1 MPATR
6 SMGISRT
13 RRPANGGA
21 DGVKTPV
28 QLPSYTVATLPAAAS
43 YTACIVW
50 VSNAATNA
58 IACVS
63 DGTNWK
69 RLDTGATVS

>member
-1 MPATR
+1 MPAKRTI
-6 SMGISRT
+6 GVSRT

-21 DGVKTPV
+21 IKTPV

-43 YTACIVW
+43 YAGCIVY
-50 VSNAATNA
+50 VSNAATNP
-58 IACVS
+58 ISCVS

-69 RLDTGATVS
+69 RQDTGATVS